1 MKINKD
7 IVIGSLLFILGG
19 FVFAFG
25 NEKIKNKKKDREN
38 NDLKN
43 ENERLKN
50 GYLTLLEK
58 YLLTQNSIEPSVI
71 TELQD
76 LKMNIDQLE
85 TKVHIELDSVIK
97 QVNNGEG
104 PKAIKDLAKIV
115 ENKLK
120 EKVNNDDTFTGKPML
135 HNLLE
140 HAKKRCWISSG
151 QFENGMLLKNIRNK
165 ESHELAV
172 NITTREIGMSI
183 YIGVDIIYAIS

>member
-120 EKVNNDDTFTGKPML
+120 EKVKND
-135 HNLLE
+135 
-140 HAKKRCWISSG
+140 
-151 QFENGMLLKNIRNK
+151 
-165 ESHELAV
+165 
-172 NITTREIGMSI
+172 
-183 YIGVDIIYAIS
+183 